1 MDIAQITPTTSFVV
15 SILSALF
22 ALIGIL
28 LTIVTIRRN
37 NQARQLEMLRGVFT
51 DILALEKE
59 LYDRYASSSEDQK
72 KKWDSLLFNSIE
84 FFAFLVN
91 NKYVSDVKM
100 IGFFRDAIVGWY
112 EGIFL
117 SHHSQKD
124 ISDENLYPEM
134 RRLYKRMKDS
144 AESARYSFTNRPMDG
159 LVE

>member
-1 MDIAQITPTTSFVV
+1 MDIGQVTPLTSFVI
-15 SILSALF
+15 SILSVVFSLVG
-22 ALIGIL
+22 LL

-37 NQARQLEMLRGVFT
+37 NQARQLEMSRAAFT

-59 LYDRYASSSEDQK
+59 LYDKYADSNEDQK

-91 NKYVSDVKM
+91 NKYVSDEKM

-117 SHHSQKD
+117 KHYGHEE
-124 ISDENLYPEM
+124 ICDEKTYPEM
-134 RRLYKRMKDS
+134 KKLCKKMMGS
-144 AESARYSFTNRPMDG
+144 VDG
-159 LVE
+159 TRW